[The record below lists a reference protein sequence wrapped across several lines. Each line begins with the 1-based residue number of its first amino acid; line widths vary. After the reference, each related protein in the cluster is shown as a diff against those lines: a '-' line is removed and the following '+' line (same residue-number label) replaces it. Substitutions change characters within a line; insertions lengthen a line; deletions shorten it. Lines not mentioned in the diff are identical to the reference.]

1 MESEGLDIFEKCS
14 RFDRARNL
22 LDSGLYPYFRPIS
35 NSEGT
40 RVEIDGRQLLM
51 VGSNNYLG
59 LTHEPRVKNAAAEAI
74 RTYGT
79 SCTGSRF
86 LNGTTDLHIELE
98 NKLAEFL
105 GYPACITF
113 PTGFAANLGA
123 ITALASKG
131 DVIFCDREN
140 HASIVD
146 ACRLATADVRRYRHG
161 NLEELEEKLINTPD
175 NVGKLIVVDGVYSM
189 VGRIADVPAV
199 SALAQK
205 YGARFIVDDAHG
217 VGVLGDGGR
226 GTSSHF
232 GMLGPD
238 KGVDVVIGTFSKS
251 LASLG
256 GFVVGSEEVIHFVKH
271 IARSL
276 MFSASVSPPNAAA
289 ALTALNIIDAE
300 PERLQRLR
308 DNVRFMKTNL
318 DALGLDTMGSETPII
333 PIRVGDEKLV
343 FQLTRELFE
352 QGIFVNPVVPP
363 GSSVGLLRTS
373 YMATH
378 EQSDLQQAL
387 DTFGELADRLAALAK
402 D

>member
-1 MESEGLDIFEKCS
+1 MESQGLDIFEKCNQ
-14 RFDRARNL
+14 FDRARNL

-59 LTHEPRVKNAAAEAI
+59 LTHEPRVKDAATEAI

-98 NKLAEFL
+98 RKLAEFL

-146 ACRLATADVRRYRHG
+146 ACRLATAAVRRYEHG

-189 VGRIADVPAV
+189 VGRIADVPAIA
-199 SALAQK
+199 ALAKK

-232 GMLGPD
+232 DMLGPD

-289 ALTALNIIDAE
+289 ALMALNIIDSE
-300 PERLQRLR
+300 PERLQRLH

-318 DALGLDTMGSETPII
+318 DSLGLDTMGSETPII
-333 PIRVGDEKLV
+333 PIRVGDEELV

-363 GSSVGLLRTS
+363 GSPVGLLRTS

-387 DTFGELADRLAALAK
+387 NTFGELADRLAALAK

>member
-1 MESEGLDIFEKCS
+1 MDVFEKCR

-22 LDSGLYPYFRPIS
+22 LDSGLYPYFRSIS

-40 RVEIDGRQLLM
+40 RVEIDGKQLLM

-59 LTHEPRVKNAAAEAI
+59 LTHDPRVKDAANEAV
-74 RTYGT
+74 RNYGT

-98 NKLAEFL
+98 KRLAEFL
-105 GYPACITF
+105 GFDACITF

-123 ITALASKG
+123 ISALAGKG
-131 DVIFCDREN
+131 DIIFCDRDN

-146 ACRLATADVRRYRHG
+146 GCRLAVADVRRYRHG
-161 NLEELEEKLINTPD
+161 DMADLEEKLNNAPEEA
-175 NVGKLIVVDGVYSM
+175 GKLIVVDGVYSM
-189 VGRIADVPAV
+189 VGRIADLP
-199 SALAQK
+199 SIIELSK
-205 YGARFIVDDAHG
+205 RFGARLIVDDAHG
-217 VGVLGDGGR
+217 VGVLGESGR

-232 GMLGPD
+232 GLTGPD
-238 KGVDVVIGTFSKS
+238 SGVDVVVGTFSKS

-256 GFVVGSEEVIHFVKH
+256 GFVAGSEEVVHFVKH

-289 ALTALNIIDAE
+289 ALAALNIIDSE
-300 PERLQRLR
+300 PERLARLR
-308 DNVRFMKTNL
+308 ENVSFMKTNL
-318 DALGLDTMGSETPII
+318 DALGFDTMGSETPII
-333 PIRVGDEKLV
+333 PIRVGDEEKV
-343 FQLTRELFE
+343 FRLTKELFDR
-352 QGIFVNPVVPP
+352 GIFINPVVPP
-363 GSSVGLLRTS
+363 GSPVGLLRTS

-378 EQSDLQQAL
+378 ERSDLQQAL
-387 DTFGELADRLAALAK
+387 DVFGELTDRVDALSV